1 MLAIFHRSS
10 QQKMAQ
16 ENCLG
21 PSSYLHPTV
30 PCCILSSKIVSENKI
45 SVNESSSKLKNY
57 PKPSSSCEVK
67 VGYKSI
73 LTVSITKLIGL
84 IKIHTIIL
92 LGASFD
98 GALDL
103 FHQQI
108 PYLPAVIFTICQQL
122 FHRFNW
128 LLSSQRGCAFR

>member
-1 MLAIFHRSS
+1 MLREMLTMFHRSS
-10 QQKMAQ
+10 QKKMAQ
-16 ENCLG
+16 DNCLG
-21 PSSYLHPTV
+21 PSSSLHPTV
-30 PCCILSSKIVSENKI
+30 SCCILSWKIVSVNRY
-45 SVNESSSKLKNY
+45 SVNISGSKLINFPKSSSPFELK
-57 PKPSSSCEVK
+57 VWF
-67 VGYKSI
+67 KSI
-73 LTVSITKLIGL
+73 LAVTIEQVIGL

-108 PYLPAVIFTICQQL
+108 PYLTAVIFAICQQL

-128 LLSSQRGCAFR
+128 LLSSQ